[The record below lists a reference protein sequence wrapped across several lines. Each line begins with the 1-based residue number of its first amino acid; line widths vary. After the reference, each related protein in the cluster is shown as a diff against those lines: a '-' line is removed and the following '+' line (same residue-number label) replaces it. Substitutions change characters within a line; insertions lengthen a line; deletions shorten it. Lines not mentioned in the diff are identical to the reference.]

1 MSKDTSGSAFPVER
15 ATIAE
20 QYGSPGLTK
29 REWFAGMAM
38 QGYLSRNEICI
49 SDDEPFDATVS
60 KWAFEMAD
68 AMIAEGSK

>member
-29 REWFAGMAM
+29 REWYAGLAM
-38 QGYLSRNEICI
+38 SNRYGPRGSTM
-49 SDDEPFDATVS
+49 PFDELA
-60 KWAFEMAD
+60 KLCFLLAD
-68 AMIAEGSK
+68 AMIEEGSK